1 MKNENKIQDG
11 IFDARELGT
20 ARMLILGAQHL
31 FAMFGATVLVPAITG
46 LNVSTTLLMA
56 GLGTLLFHMITG
68 RKVPAF
74 LGSSFAFL
82 GAYGLVTASGQ
93 NIPLTY
99 SGFGVAVAGL
109 MYLVLALMFKIFGT
123 KKVMQFFPP
132 IVTGPVIICIGL
144 TLAGTAI
151 SSCTSNWLVAL
162 AAIIVVVIA
171 NIWGKGMVQI
181 VPILLGV
188 VASYLVA
195 MIVDPAARAAVAT
208 TVAEAKWFGL
218 PIVWE
223 ETALSIFNDSL
234 DVSMLITAV
243 ITIAPISL
251 ATIVEHVGDM
261 CAISSTVGKNYVADP
276 GLHRTLVGDG
286 LATTMSALFGGPAN
300 TTYGENTGVLALS
313 RVYDPK
319 VVRLAAYFAII
330 LSFCPKFAA
339 LIVAMPAATMG
350 GVSLVLYGMISA
362 VGVRNVV
369 ENQVDFTKSRN
380 VLIAALIMGLAVGIK
395 YYHASGAITFT
406 LGAVTISLS
415 GLAVA
420 AVVGIAMNALLPG
433 KDYEF
438 GTNEQGDTA
447 VNFGTD
453 AYKK

>member
-1 MKNENKIQDG
+1 MDKEIKSQGAIY
-11 IFDARELGT
+11 DAKELGT
-20 ARMLILGAQHL
+20 SKMLILGAQHL

-46 LNVSTTLLMA
+46 LNVSTTLLFA
-56 GLGTLLFHMITG
+56 GLGTLLFHLITG

-82 GAYGLVTASGQ
+82 GAYGLVTAAGQ
-93 NIPLTY
+93 DIPLTY

-109 MYLVLALMFKIFGT
+109 MYLVLAFFFKVFGV
-123 KKVMQFFPP
+123 KKVMRFFPP

-144 TLAGTAI
+144 SLAQSAI
-151 SSCTSNWLVAL
+151 NNCTTNWLVAL
-162 AAIIVVVIA
+162 VAIVVVVIC
-171 NIWGKGMVQI
+171 NIWGKGMIQI

-188 VASYLVA
+188 VASYVSA
-195 MIVDPAARAAVAT
+195 MIIDPTARANVAA
-208 TVAEAKWFGL
+208 TVAAADWFGI
-218 PIVWE
+218 PIIWE

-276 GLHRTLVGDG
+276 GLHRTLIGDG
-286 LATTMSALFGGPAN
+286 LATAMSALFGGPAN

-313 RVYDPK
+313 KVYDPK

-350 GVSLVLYGMISA
+350 GVSLVLYGMISS

-369 ENQVDFTKSRN
+369 ENKVDFTKSRN
-380 VLIAALIMGLAVGIK
+380 VLIAAMIMGLAVGVT
-395 YYHASGAITFT
+395 YNGAIQIPV
-406 LGAVTISLS
+406 GAITISLS
-415 GLAVA
+415 GLAVGA
-420 AVVGIAMNALLPG
+420 LTGILMNAILPG

-438 GTNEQGDTA
+438 GADDQGDTS
-447 VNFGTD
+447 VNFGSR
-453 AYKK
+453 AAKK

>member
-1 MKNENKIQDG
+1 MENEIKSQEAVY
-11 IFDARELGT
+11 DAKTLGT
-20 ARMLILGAQHL
+20 PKMLVLGLQHL

-46 LNVSTTLLMA
+46 LNVSTTLLFA
-56 GLGTLLFHMITG
+56 GLGTLLFHLITG

-109 MYLVLALMFKIFGT
+109 MYLVLALFFKIFGA

-132 IVTGPVIICIGL
+132 IVTGPVIIAIGL
-144 TLAGTAI
+144 TLSGTAI
-151 SSCTSNWLVAL
+151 QSCSANWLVAVT
-162 AAIIVVVIA
+162 AIIVVIIC
-171 NIWGKGMVQI
+171 NIWGKGMIKI

-188 VASYLVA
+188 VASYLMS
-195 MIVDPAARAAVAT
+195 MIVDANSRAAVVQA
-208 TVAEAKWFGL
+208 VSEAKWFGL
-218 PIVWE
+218 PIIWE
-223 ETALSIFNDSL
+223 ETALSIFNKDL

-276 GLHRTLVGDG
+276 GLHKTLVGDG

-313 RVYDPK
+313 KVFDPK

-339 LIVAMPAATMG
+339 LIVAMPTATMG
-350 GVSLVLYGMISA
+350 GVSLVLYGMISS

-380 VLIAALIMGLAVGIK
+380 VLIAALILVLAIGLK
-395 YYHASGAITFT
+395 YGT
-406 LGAVTISLS
+406 GAVTGISFALGSVQITLS

-420 AVVGIAMNALLPG
+420 AIVGIAMNAVLPG

-438 GTNEQGDTA
+438 GTNKLGDTS
-447 VNFGTD
+447 VNFGTRAD
-453 AYKK
+453 N